1 VARTSQLV
9 QIGKHKIELSNLNK
23 ILYPDDNIIK
33 AEVIEYYLTIAPTIL
48 SHIKNR
54 PLSLV
59 RFPDGI
65 DGEKFFQKNR
75 PNWAPDWVE
84 YVTLGSEKKDYIL
97 ATEEAT
103 LVWLAN
109 LACLE
114 MHQIQAYK
122 PHFDNPDYFVF
133 DLDPPENFPFKSVV
147 EIAFDLKEHIESFG
161 YNVFPKTTG
170 GKGVHLVLP
179 LEPKWTYDEVF
190 EAAQLIAKPFVDSH
204 SAATTL
210 HLKKEARKGRV
221 LIDIYRN
228 RNGQTIVCP
237 YSLRGKKGAPVSM
250 PLTWE
255 QLANTTD
262 PWVYNLKSVLRQV
275 KNEGDAWEG
284 IAAHAVELHTKRKVV
299 PVKKELKPSRKH
311 KTPEQLETYS
321 KKRDFEKTPEP
332 SGSAGNRG
340 TTGSRATILPSGNSF
355 VVHRHH
361 ASHLHYDLRL
371 EQDGTLKSWA
381 VPKGMPPLPGIKRLA
396 VQTEDHPLE
405 YLNFEGTIPKGQY
418 GGGDMWVYANGK
430 YEITKLKKDNSFY
443 FKLSSKELNGEYRM
457 YPIKKEKKEWLL
469 ERIDKP
475 QIDWLHDLIEP
486 MLADTKNEVPTGSEY
501 VYEVKWDGIRALIS
515 LDEGKLTIRSRNQRD
530 ITHIFPELNIPEKSL
545 RATCGLFDAEIVCLE
560 ADGRPNFKS
569 TINRLM
575 QSTPGGIERGS
586 KKHPVHCYVFDCL
599 YLDGRPVINEP
610 LLRRREWMI
619 TTVRKDSNYRV
630 SEIITDGKAL
640 FDAAKKIGLEGIMA
654 KVKDS
659 KYFPGK
665 RSSSWFKIKVRNTA
679 DCIVIG
685 YTKGKGDREVLFG
698 ALHLGEYV
706 SGELI
711 YRGKVGTG
719 FDAAMMKEIFS
730 RLKEMKKIKRPVKE
744 KPIDDNVTTWIEP
757 KLICEI
763 QYSSMTENDIYREPV
778 FLRMREDLM

>member
-1 VARTSQLV
+1 MARTSQLV
-9 QIGKHKIELSNLNK
+9 QIGKRKVELSNLNK
-23 ILYPDDNIIK
+23 VLYPDDGIIK

-65 DGEKFFQKNR
+65 YGEKFFQKNR
-75 PNWAPDWVE
+75 PNWAPDWIE
-84 YVTLGSEKKDYIL
+84 YVTLGTEKKDYML
-97 ATEEAT
+97 ATEEAV

-122 PHFDNPDYFVF
+122 PHYEKPDYFVF
-133 DLDPPENFPFKSVV
+133 DLDPPEGYQFKKVV
-147 EIAFDLKEHIESFG
+147 EIAFDLKEHIEQFG
-161 YNVFPKTTG
+161 YAVFAKTTG
-170 GKGVHLVLP
+170 GKGIHLVLP
-179 LEPKWTYDEVF
+179 IEPKWTYNEVF
-190 EAAQLIAKPFVDSH
+190 EAAQDMAKPFVEKFSNT
-204 SAATTL
+204 TTL
-210 HLKKEARKGRV
+210 HLKKESRKGRV
-221 LIDIYRN
+221 LIDIFRN

-237 YSLRGKKGAPVSM
+237 YSLRGRRGAPVSM

-255 QLANTTD
+255 QLSGTTD
-262 PWVYNLKSVLRQV
+262 PVIFNLKSVLQQV
-275 KNEGDAWEG
+275 KKEGDAWETFS
-284 IAAHAVELHTKRKVV
+284 AHAAELHTKRKTVIV
-299 PVKKELKPSRKH
+299 RKELGSSRKH
-311 KTPEQLETYS
+311 KSPEQLETYS

-332 SGSAGNRG
+332 SGQTTSGRQTTVLGTGNG
-340 TTGSRATILPSGNSF
+340 F

-371 EQDGTLKSWA
+371 EQDGTLRSWA
-381 VPKGMPPLPGIKRLA
+381 VPKGMPPGPGIKRLA

-430 YEITKLKKDNSFY
+430 YEITKQKKDNSFY

-457 YPIKKEKKEWLL
+457 YPIKRDKKEWLL
-469 ERIDKP
+469 ERIDKA

-486 MLADTKNEVPTGSEY
+486 MLADTKSEVPEGDEY
-501 VYEVKWDGIRALIS
+501 IYEVKWDGIRAMIS
-515 LDEGKLTIRSRNQRD
+515 LDEGTLTIRSRSQRD
-530 ITHIFPELNIPEKSL
+530 ITHIFPELNIPEKAFS
-545 RATCGLFDAEIVCLE
+545 ATCGLFDAEIVCLE
-560 ADGRPNFKS
+560 ADGRPNFKT

-586 KKHPVHCYVFDCL
+586 KKHPAYCYVFDCL
-599 YLDGRPVINEP
+599 YLDGRALINEP
-610 LLRRREWMI
+610 LVRRRQW
-619 TTVRKDSNYRV
+619 VKDALRINANLPYRV
-630 SEIITDGKAL
+630 SESIDEGKAL
-640 FDAAKKIGLEGIMA
+640 FVAAREKKLEGIMA

-659 KYFPGK
+659 RYLPGK
-665 RSSSWFKIKVRNTA
+665 RTSNWIKVKVRNTA
-679 DCIVIG
+679 DCLIIG
-685 YTKGKGDREVLFG
+685 YTKGKGDRQVLFG
-698 ALHLGEYV
+698 AMHLGEYIND
-706 SGELI
+706 ELI

-719 FDAAMMKEIFS
+719 FDAKMMKEIFS
-730 RLKEMKKIKRPVKE
+730 RLKKIKIIKRPVKE

-763 QYSSMTENDIYREPV
+763 QYSSLTENGIYREPV
-778 FLRMREDLM
+778 FLRMREDLMK